1 MDVLCVGHSAWDI
14 SVFLDGYPAENSK
27 SEIHE
32 MLECGG
38 GPAANAAYLLSKWGV
53 SSGLAASIGA
63 DAYGDRIAE
72 EFMAIGADI
81 AGLHRGPAGATPVSV
96 ILVNQRN
103 GSRTI
108 INRKATSPAEQLK
121 LKLSTEPP
129 RGGAPRVLLFDGHE
143 LDASLQAIQLFPDAK
158 TILDAGSLREGTRE
172 LAKCVDFLVS
182 SERFAC
188 QMSGVPSLESPEY
201 QSKAMATLCEHNGK
215 PVVITRGEQGMLRG
229 DGHRIQHFPAF
240 PVQAIDTTGAGDI
253 FHGAFAY
260 GVLKRLS
267 VEETLPLAAAAA
279 ALSVTMRGGRPS
291 IPSLSKVREMLHHAG

>member
-1 MDVLCVGHSAWDI
+1 MDVLSVGHAAWDI

-27 SEIHE
+27 WEIDA

-38 GPAANAAYLLSKWGV
+38 GPAANAAYLLSRWGV
-53 SSGLAASIGA
+53 SCGLAASIGA
-63 DAYGDRIAE
+63 DTYGDRIAE
-72 EFMAIGADI
+72 EFLAAGADI
-81 AGLHRGPAGATPVSV
+81 AWLDRNPAGATPVSV

-108 INRKATSPAEQLK
+108 INRKAAGRDGP

-143 LDASLQAIQLFPDAK
+143 LDASLQAMAMFPNAK

-172 LAKCVDFLVS
+172 LAKHVDCLVS

-188 QMSGVPSLESPEY
+188 QMSDVPNLESPEN
-201 QSKAMATLCEHNGK
+201 QVKAMAALYKYNGK
-215 PVVITRGEQGMLRG
+215 PVVITRGERGMLRG
-229 DGHRIQHFPAF
+229 DGASIQHFPAF
-240 PVQAIDTTGAGDI
+240 PVQAVDTTGAGDV

-260 GVLKRLS
+260 GVLAGLPS
-267 VEETLPLAAAAA
+267 EETLRLAAAAA

-291 IPSLSKVREMLHHAG
+291 IPALSQVQEMLDHAG